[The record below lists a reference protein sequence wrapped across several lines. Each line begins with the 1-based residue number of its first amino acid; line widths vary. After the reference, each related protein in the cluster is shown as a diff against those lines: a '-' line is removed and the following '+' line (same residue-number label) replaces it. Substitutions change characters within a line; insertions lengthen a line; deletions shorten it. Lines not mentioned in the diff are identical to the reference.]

1 MKKIQKRK
9 MSKIRDNNSDH
20 MASYIEFER
29 LVLNILKEEENAKE
43 LVKELLEEYAAKHAE
58 GISRV

>member
-1 MKKIQKRK
+1 

-20 MASYIEFER
+20 MVSYIEFER

>member
-1 MKKIQKRK
+1 

>member
-1 MKKIQKRK
+1 

-20 MASYIEFER
+20 MVSYIEFER
-29 LVLNILKEEENAKE
+29 LALNILKEEENAKE

>member
-20 MASYIEFER
+20 MVSYIEFER
-29 LVLNILKEEENAKE
+29 LALNILKEEENAKE